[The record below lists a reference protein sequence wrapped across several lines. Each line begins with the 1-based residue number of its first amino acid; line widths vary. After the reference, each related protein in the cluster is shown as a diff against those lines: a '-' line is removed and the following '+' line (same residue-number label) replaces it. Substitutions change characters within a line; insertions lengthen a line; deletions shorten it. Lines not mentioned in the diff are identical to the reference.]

1 MRIKER
7 GGKRMEWG
15 RNKKKTI
22 SEWREKRKTDL
33 SFAQRRGKR
42 REEVRL
48 KEKKK
53 KKAGCLVRVVRCAE
67 RISPPPVDRGK
78 SIKPAF

>member
-42 REEVRL
+42 EEVRL
-48 KEKKK
+48 KEKK

>member
-1 MRIKER
+1 MRMEK
-7 GGKRMEWG
+7 GGERMEWS
-15 RNKKKTI
+15 RKTKKTI

-42 REEVRL
+42 REKSEVE
-48 KEKKK
+48 EKKK
-53 KKAGCLVRVVRCAE
+53 KKAGCLVRMVRCAE
-67 RISPPPVDRGK
+67 RISPPPVGSGK

>member
-42 REEVRL
+42 EEVRL

-53 KKAGCLVRVVRCAE
+53 KSGMFSQGGSVCGE
-67 RISPPPVDRGK
+67 DITTTS
-78 SIKPAF
+78 

>member
-53 KKAGCLVRVVRCAE
+53 KSGMFSQGGSVCGE
-67 RISPPPVDRGK
+67 DITTTS
-78 SIKPAF
+78 

>member
-53 KKAGCLVRVVRCAE
+53 KRDV
-67 RISPPPVDRGK
+67 
-78 SIKPAF
+78 